1 LNIKIKASGYIGEM
15 DAIPKDKA
23 EKIIIMPISEANN
36 SSAII
41 I

>member
-23 EKIIIMPISEANN
+23 EKIIMPISEANN